1 MPPEKEDLISE
12 EDLRLGCIDFYAN
25 NYYEIMRGIDDRFE
39 PGFAGSHPEMV
50 AAILNSFHYVI
61 RSIKYVKND

>member
-1 MPPEKEDLISE
+1 
-12 EDLRLGCIDFYAN
+12 
-25 NYYEIMRGIDDRFE
+25 MRGIDDRFE